1 MPFRAATRQPPLP
14 LPAAVLCARVALHLH
29 PMVSPCAAM
38 SSASPGMARFISCP
52 QRRSADERGRMRSL
66 HAAQEL
72 GFDWSIAQ
80 RPLPFQSVLARVVA
94 TGHVAVAQPWLAVQR
109 ESGAAH
115 CLFLGRLLLL
125 PLSSLLLVLTGLT
138 VPVTERLSIKER
150 LSATLS
156 VCIASSRQSR
166 VRSALLVGCSWA
178 SRKYPVLPSRVL

>member
-1 MPFRAATRQPPLP
+1 MRCFDSSFPRLSLWGVRPMPFRSATRQPPLP

-52 QRRSADERGRMRSL
+52 QRRSAEERGRMRSL

-94 TGHVAVAQPWLAVQR
+94 VGHVAVAQPWLAVQR
-109 ESGAAH
+109 EPGAAH
-115 CLFLGRLLLL
+115 CPSLGRLLLL
-125 PLSSLLLVLTGLT
+125 DARRRG
-138 VPVTERLSIKER
+138 
-150 LSATLS
+150 SA
-156 VCIASSRQSR
+156 VRFGRRCVRDEAPRQR
-166 VRSALLVGCSWA
+166 QEPQGAQHGALHQW
-178 SRKYPVLPSRVL
+178 